1 MVMTKM
7 DRLLTTPL
15 RNVNTLCEWWEAQA
29 CGLNK
34 KGIPNLELMCHA
46 CMVDVVEGT
55 NERCFQ

>member
-15 RNVNTLCEWWEAQA
+15 RNVNTPCEWWEAQA

-34 KGIPNLELMCHA
+34 KGIPNLELLCHA
-46 CMVDVVEGT
+46 CMVDVVEGMK
-55 NERCFQ
+55 